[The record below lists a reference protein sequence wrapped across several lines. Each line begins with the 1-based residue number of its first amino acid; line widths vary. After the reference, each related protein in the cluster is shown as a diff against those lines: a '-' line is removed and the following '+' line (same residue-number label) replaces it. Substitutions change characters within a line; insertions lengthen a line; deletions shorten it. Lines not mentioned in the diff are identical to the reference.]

1 MKRSPLWWILGLTV
15 AMAGVVTL
23 VYRGSWGAASGGAL
37 PRVVLIVKTR
47 ESSISFWN
55 TLRDGAKRAANDL
68 GLDLAIKGP
77 RDEQQVD
84 EQISLLAATVGE
96 APAAIV
102 LAAADFERLIPGIR
116 AARQAG
122 IPVVTVDSF
131 VSSND
136 ANTKIG
142 TDNLTLGKKA
152 AEAILR
158 HVRAGSEVGVINYI
172 RESSTGRDR
181 ESGLVSGLTGRVVL
195 LPTLYCGADADVAY
209 RQAKDLLLAHPRLG
223 GLVALNEPTSEGV
236 SRALAEA
243 GKSSEVALVAVD
255 QSFEL
260 VKRLEDGTIR
270 DLLVQQPFNMGYLGV
285 QAAKDLIDR
294 HRVEAAIDTGS
305 VDIDL
310 KTLFQPRNQ
319 KLLFPFSEN

>member
-15 AMAGVVTL
+15 AIGGIVTL
-23 VYRGSWGAASGGAL
+23 VYRGSWGAAAGAQ
-37 PRVVLIVKTR
+37 PRVVLILKTR
-47 ESSISFWN
+47 EASISFWN

-68 GLDLAIKGP
+68 GIDLSIRGP

-84 EQISLLAATVGE
+84 EQIGILASAVDE
-96 APAAIV
+96 SPAAIV

-116 AARQAG
+116 AARKAG

-142 TDNLTLGKKA
+142 TDNLTLGRKA
-152 AEAILR
+152 AEAVLR
-158 HVRAGSEVGVINYI
+158 RVPAGAEVGVINYI

-181 ESGLVSGLTGRVVL
+181 ETGLLSELRNRVAL

-209 RQAKDLLLAHPRLG
+209 RQAKDLLVTHPRLG

-236 SRALAEA
+236 GRALAEA
-243 GKSSEVALVAVD
+243 GKARDVVLVAVD

-285 QAAKDLIDR
+285 QAARDLIDHR
-294 HRVEAAIDTGS
+294 HVEPTIDTGS

-319 KLLFPFSEN
+319 KLLFPFSEE

>member
-1 MKRSPLWWILGLTV
+1 
-15 AMAGVVTL
+15 MAGIVTL
-23 VYRGSWGAASGGAL
+23 VYRGSWGASAGSA
-37 PRVVLIVKTR
+37 PVRVVLIVKTR
-47 ESSISFWN
+47 ELSISFWN
-55 TLRDGAKRAANDL
+55 TLRDGAKRAASDL
-68 GLDLAIKGP
+68 GVDLAIRGP
-77 RDEQQVD
+77 KDEQQVD
-84 EQISLLAATVGE
+84 EQIGILTAAVNE

-142 TDNLTLGKKA
+142 TDNLTLGKKT

-158 HVRAGSEVGVINYI
+158 HVRSGAEVGVINYI

-181 ESGLVSGLTGRVVL
+181 ESGLVSGLQGRVVL

-209 RQAKDLLLAHPRLG
+209 HQAKDLLLTHPRLG

-243 GKSSEVALVAVD
+243 GKASDVALVAVD

-294 HRVEAAIDTGS
+294 RGVEPTIDTGS

-319 KLLFPFSEN
+319 KLLFPFSDN